1 MKQKSAKNIW
11 SMVSLFMIVLVL
23 TMPVYSA
30 SAMAASVQITGNHG
44 QAEIPTY
51 LDAQNDVWTV
61 EALISDNGNNASVN
75 PEDVTIK
82 IGDNTAP
89 FTSCSPSALGVLCKY
104 ISPLTD
110 GIQEGEYAFQVIYS
124 YLNANLKLDAA
135 SSGDVIR
142 ADGSAPQI
150 IFSPGKVSQDKDGK
164 VKLDF
169 TVNDKKNGVPSAGLK
184 SIDIIDSDLGTT
196 LQTIALP
203 EGRETFNYLNDAGFE
218 GVLQAKLS
226 GDCTKRLKIR
236 AEDNLGHVSFS
247 PSVSFVADIV
257 DPKKGNQLNFTK
269 YGQFIGQ
276 FASSTDIKVDVI
288 EKSVPTVVGNSARAD
303 IGGAAASCEA
313 DADVDNLW
321 HCTWKN
327 VKVNPAGT
335 VTIQVT
341 ATDEKGNKAE
351 KSLSSSFVVDNSVP
365 AIKFFGT
372 SRQFEGKSHLK
383 SGANKII
390 LRAEDQG
397 AGLSKDGIRANIAGF
412 GLSNFAEPT
421 SCKETSGIMECYWDV
436 DQDINEGVLTVG
448 LSRFQDNVGN
458 EGLAPESQLIV
469 DNTGPKVESI
479 EVFGVSEV
487 GDKNYFQSNDKLKIV
502 LRTSESSGLRVLVNV
517 QDLLLDAENKYPAND
532 FIDEDGWVIF
542 TEEDC
547 ARAEGRWQCELETDP
562 IKSGPESGLEIDV
575 RVQDTA
581 GNDAVSWPLPEDEP
595 KNVKRF
601 RSSKEEASITIDI
614 LGLTTEEN
622 PDFWEV
628 KKVTPVGGA
637 GAFIDLDTTPLT
649 YTRLPFKVLLS
660 ADVSDVRALDIQL
673 VNCAVPQADAGE
685 GDAAAAPPTNAP
697 VISRAI
703 LYGGVSA
710 VGDYAPSP
718 NVIIE
723 FEPFDGRSLFAI
735 GQKEETEFVK
745 QEVEYVC
752 VFKIFS
758 QVGKNAVRAA
768 EAQEA
773 RVIVPFG
780 FSTLGAQDEN
790 LDFVIQ
796 EARDDINTAWDVI
809 GVLAE
814 ILKWLDYLVQ
824 VYNIIM
830 KVVSLFEFV
839 AKPASDATK
848 ANPFGGEAERIAA
861 CFGFHS
867 GTTAAKSPGEIFDVI
882 LEVLTCRPQSS
893 GSLGWYSRWQASILE
908 LYKTE
913 RLKAPGDPLS
923 KGYNPGEKIP
933 GTDQYG
939 YSHPRDIQSNLF
951 LSFAGLCIPGI
962 IKNLDKFRQIKCRKI
977 ACLENEVR
985 SGLATVSMCE
995 DLEDLLVC
1003 KYVVG
1008 ELWYLIPFSQFWDD
1022 VIGGLS
1028 RALADPFAILHT
1040 TTVITCGLI
1049 CSVSGSASAGCSYA
1063 FYIWDIIGILEKIV
1077 GFLTTVID
1085 DFSNGGLNYCD
1096 SVGEDVI

>member
-1 MKQKSAKNIW
+1 MF
-11 SMVSLFMIVLVL
+11 MVLLVL
-23 TMPVYSA
+23 SMPVYSA
-30 SAMAASVQITGNHG
+30 SALAASVQITKNQGEAGIEQH
-44 QAEIPTY
+44 I
-51 LDAQNDVWTV
+51 DAQGDVWTV
-61 EALISDNGNNASVN
+61 EALISGAGTSNTSVK
-75 PEDVTIK
+75 PEDVKIK
-82 IGDNTAP
+82 IGDNQAT
-89 FTSCSPSALGVLCKY
+89 FTSCSPSTLGVLCKY

-124 YLNANLKLDAA
+124 FLSAALKQESA
-135 SSGDVIR
+135 SSGDVIKS
-142 ADGSAPQI
+142 DGSAPQI
-150 IFSPGKVSQDKDGK
+150 FFSPGKVSQDTEGR
-164 VKLDF
+164 VKIDF
-169 TVNDKKNGVPSAGLK
+169 TVNDKKLGVPSAGLK
-184 SIDIIDSDLGTT
+184 KIDIIDGDTGT
-196 LQTIALP
+196 
-203 EGRETFNYLNDAGFE
+203 
-218 GVLQAKLS
+218 VLQAIDLPTGKETFSYVSDAGYEGILQAAMS
-226 GDCTKRLKIR
+226 GEGMKRLKIR
-236 AEDNLGHVSFS
+236 AEDNLGHASFS
-247 PSVSFVADIV
+247 PSVSFFADFVKPLI
-257 DPKKGNQLNFTK
+257 GNELNFTK
-269 YGQFIGQ
+269 FGQFIGQ
-276 FASSTDIKVDVI
+276 FASSTDIQVDVV
-288 EKSVPTVVGNSARAD
+288 EKSVPTVTGYSQQAD
-303 IGGAAASCEA
+303 LDGDKASCEA
-313 DADVDNLW
+313 DADVDDLW
-321 HCTWKN
+321 HCAWKN
-327 VKVNPAGT
+327 VNVNPAGT
-335 VTIQVT
+335 VTVLVKVE
-341 ATDEKGNKAE
+341 DEKGNVAE
-351 KSLSSSFVVDNSVP
+351 KSLSSTFVVDSSAP
-365 AIKFFGT
+365 SIKFFGT
-372 SRQFEGKSHLK
+372 VRQFEDKSYLK
-383 SGANKII
+383 DGENRII
-390 LRAEDQG
+390 LKVEDQG
-397 AGLSKDGIRANIAGF
+397 AGISKDGIRANLAGF
-412 GLSNFAEPT
+412 GLSNLAEPT
-421 SCKETSGIMECYWDV
+421 ACEETAGILECYWDV
-436 DQDINEGVLTVG
+436 DEDINEGVLAFG
-448 LSRFQDNVGN
+448 LSRFKDNVGN
-458 EGLAPESQLIV
+458 EGLAPESEFVV
-469 DNTGPKVESI
+469 DNTGSKVEAV

-487 GDKNYFQSNDKLKIV
+487 GDKDYFQSNDKLKLV
-502 LRTSESSGLRVLVNV
+502 LKVSEASGLRVLVNV

-532 FIDEDGWVIF
+532 FIDEDGWVMF

-547 ARAEGRWQCELETDP
+547 TRAEGRWQCELETDP

-768 EAQEA
+768 EVQEIK
-773 RVIVPFG
+773 VFVPFG

-796 EARDDINTAWDVI
+796 EARDDINAAWDVI

-824 VYNIIM
+824 IYNIIM
-830 KVVSLFEFV
+830 KIIGIFEGP
-839 AKPASDATK
+839 AKTGTEALK

-882 LEVLTCRPQSS
+882 LEVLTCRPQSG

-1040 TTVITCGLI
+1040 VTVVTCGII
-1049 CSVSGSASAGCSYA
+1049 CAASNTASGGCTYA
-1063 FYIWDIIGILEKIV
+1063 NYIWEIFGTLEQIV

-1085 DFSNGGLNYCD
+1085 DFSNGGLSYCD

>member
-226 GDCTKRLKIR
+226 GDGTKRLKIR

-247 PSVSFVADIV
+247 PSVSFFADFV
-257 DPKKGNQLNFTK
+257 DPKIGNQLNFTK

-288 EKSVPTVVGNSARAD
+288 EKSVTTVVGNSAQAD

-397 AGLSKDGIRANIAGF
+397 AGLSKAGIRANLAGF

-458 EGLAPESQLIV
+458 EGLAPESEFVV
-469 DNTGPKVESI
+469 DNTGPKVESL
-479 EVFGVSEV
+479 EVYGVSEE
-487 GDKNYFQSNDKLKIV
+487 GDKNYFQSNDKLKLV
-502 LRTSESSGLRVLVNV
+502 LKVSESSGLRVLVNV

-532 FIDEDGWVIF
+532 FIDEDGWAIF

-547 ARAEGRWQCELETDP
+547 TRAEGRWQCELETDP

-595 KNVKRF
+595 KNFKRF

-660 ADVSDVRALDIQL
+660 ADVGDVRALDIQL

-685 GDAAAAPPTNAP
+685 GDAAAAPPANAP

-710 VGDYAPSP
+710 VGDYAPTP

-735 GQKEETEFVK
+735 GQKEETEFVN
-745 QEVEYVC
+745 QEV
-752 VFKIFS
+752 
-758 QVGKNAVRAA
+758 
-768 EAQEA
+768 
-773 RVIVPFG
+773 
-780 FSTLGAQDEN
+780 
-790 LDFVIQ
+790 
-796 EARDDINTAWDVI
+796 RDDINAAWDVI

-824 VYNIIM
+824 IYNIIM
-830 KVVSLFEFV
+830 KIIGIFEGP
-839 AKPASDATK
+839 AKTGTEALK

-1040 TTVITCGLI
+1040 VTVVTCGII
-1049 CSVSGSASAGCSYA
+1049 CAASNTASGGCTYA
-1063 FYIWDIIGILEKIV
+1063 NYIWEIFGTLEQIV

-1085 DFSNGGLNYCD
+1085 DFSNGGLSYCD